1 MTTALFCSVHIPS
14 ILISMF
20 IHNFINFIR
29 LRIPRCEPPH
39 SAISTLL
46 HLPPVCGNSLQAFS
60 PIFLIVQSHTVQ
72 LMPVNICESSCGF
85 AHLHPFAGF
94 IMFYCPFVVG
104 VVLSQLLSS
113 FLKSIALLHLVGV
126 RAHCCF
132 GLVTSKKSQT
142 RTNRLLDSSYI
153 LKQDISSNIQ
163 VIHQVTQ
170 DSNRWSAEFK
180 SLLSCRLR
188 CLRVQTQA
196 L

>member
-1 MTTALFCSVHIPS
+1 
-14 ILISMF
+14 MF

-46 HLPPVCGNSLQAFS
+46 HLPPLCGNSLQAFS
-60 PIFLIVQSHTVQ
+60 PIFVIVQSHTVQ

-85 AHLHPFAGF
+85 AICIHLL
-94 IMFYCPFVVG
+94 FYYV
-104 VVLSQLLSS
+104 LLSFRGRCRFVTAS
-113 FLKSIALLHLVGV
+113 VELPKINRLLHLVGV

-142 RTNRLLDSSYI
+142 RTNSLLDSSYI

-170 DSNRWSAEFK
+170 DSNRRSAEFK

-188 CLRVQTQA
+188 CLRIQTQA

>member
-1 MTTALFCSVHIPS
+1 MWTSTFCNLNPVAFDACLWKFITGVLPHLSNRTESYRPTDACEYLW
-14 ILISMF
+14 ILVWF
-20 IHNFINFIR
+20 
-29 LRIPRCEPPH
+29 C
-39 SAISTLL
+39 
-46 HLPPVCGNSLQAFS
+46 
-60 PIFLIVQSHTVQ
+60 
-72 LMPVNICESSCGF
+72 
-85 AHLHPFAGF
+85 HLHPFAGF

-188 CLRVQTQA
+188 CLPVQTQA